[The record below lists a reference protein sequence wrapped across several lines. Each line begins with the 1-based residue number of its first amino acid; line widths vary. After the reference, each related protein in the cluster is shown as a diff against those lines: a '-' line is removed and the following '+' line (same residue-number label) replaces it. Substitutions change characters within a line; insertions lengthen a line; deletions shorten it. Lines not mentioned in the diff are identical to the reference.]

1 MSQIRLYM
9 DEDAMDRQLVQ
20 ALRVRGVDAIT
31 VGELEIT
38 GTSDEIHLVLASEL
52 GRVIYTFNVGD
63 FCRLHSTFMAVE
75 NSHAG
80 IIIGAQQQY
89 SVGTQLRGVMR
100 LIAVKSAE
108 EMIGQLVFLRDYMGD
123 D

>member
-1 MSQIRLYM
+1 MTQIRLYM

-20 ALRVRGVDAIT
+20 AFRARGLDVIT

-38 GTSDEIHLVLASEL
+38 GTSDEKHLVLATEL

-63 FCRLHSTFMAVE
+63 FCRLHSTSMALE

-80 IIIGAQQQY
+80 IIIGSQQHC
-89 SVGTQLRGVMR
+89 SVGTQLRGIMR

-108 EMIGQLVFLRDYMGD
+108 EMINQLVFLSDYITND
-123 D
+123 